1 MNTSGQ
7 LLICG
12 FVLFVVIFVSLS
24 SVPVVLTYSKS
35 ELFSKEFPYE
45 GFAGVADAAVSV
57 NSSVPATG
65 STTTEPVLVTG
76 FNGLQSSPSAPE
88 TPLDIFSQLP
98 VGGKCGPSPYSNS
111 QGYLCMDKNASAMLT
126 QRGGNATGKD
136 AQIGH

>member
-24 SVPVVLTYSKS
+24 SVPVVLPYSKS
-35 ELFSKEFPYE
+35 ELFSKEYPYE

-57 NSSVPATG
+57 NSSVPATD
-65 STTTEPVLVTG
+65 STTTGPVLVTG

-88 TPLDIFSQLP
+88 TPSPKVATKQPGCAISTP
-98 VGGKCGPSPYSNS
+98 PPNAAPS
-111 QGYLCMDKNASAMLT
+111 A
-126 QRGGNATGKD
+126 
-136 AQIGH
+136 